1 MSNKQNIGSWEFV
14 SLHSRC
20 SSGTPPS
27 PRSVKVTA
35 MSNPIRS
42 KAQDKTGVES
52 TLQRI
57 QRDFLEM
64 PGLRLTSRQ
73 AQRLWGLDALICDAL
88 LKALVDVRFLVETDG
103 IYISNGRKPLQG
115 ARPAAR

>member
-1 MSNKQNIGSWEFV
+1 MEG
-14 SLHSRC
+14 
-20 SSGTPPS
+20 
-27 PRSVKVTA
+27 
-35 MSNPIRS
+35 
-42 KAQDKTGVES
+42 

-64 PGLRLTSRQ
+64 PGLCLTSRQ

-103 IYISNGRKPLQG
+103 IYISNGPKPRHG